1 MKTDNKQNKIKRGK
15 QLPAASAS
23 PQREKPRIPTSLK
36 KIYSVV
42 ELIVIVLLLRAFV
55 IEAYAV
61 PTGSM
66 EDTILPGDFLLVEKI
81 TYRFASPK
89 PGDVVVFKFPKDPRI
104 KFVKR
109 CIAVAGETV
118 EVKDKVLYVDGKKS
132 LYQGSKHTETDT
144 LPPLNYR
151 GNIQDAWEK
160 RQLSGTRFVR
170 DNFGPVRVPKGYIF
184 CMGDNRDNS
193 YDSRYWGPVPLKN
206 VAGRPNFIYFST
218 NIQMGIGKKKSYSF
232 IDNIL
237 TMLRTLIEPWHI
249 RFGRLLGIIQ

>member
-1 MKTDNKQNKIKRGK
+1 MKTDSRRNKNRRGK
-15 QLPAASAS
+15 EPPAASAS
-23 PQREKPRIPTSLK
+23 PQREKKRIPTSLK

-81 TYRFASPK
+81 TYRFSSPK
-89 PGDVVVFKFPKDPRI
+89 PGDVVVFKFPKDLRI

-118 EVKDKVLYVDGKKS
+118 EVRDKVLYVNGKKS
-132 LYQGSKHTETDT
+132 PYQGSKHTE
-144 LPPLNYR
+144 PLIPSPNYQ
-151 GNIQDAWEK
+151 GNIQNAWEK
-160 RQLSGTRFVR
+160 GQLSRSSFVR
-170 DNFGPVRVPKGYIF
+170 DNFGPVKVPEGYIF

-206 VAGRPNFIYFST
+206 VTGRPNFIYFST

-249 RFGRLLGIIQ
+249 RFGRLLRIIQ